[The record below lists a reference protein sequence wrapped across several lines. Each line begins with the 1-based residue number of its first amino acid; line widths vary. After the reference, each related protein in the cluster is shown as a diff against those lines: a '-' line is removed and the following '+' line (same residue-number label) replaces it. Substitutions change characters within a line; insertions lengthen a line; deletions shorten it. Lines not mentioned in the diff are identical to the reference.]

1 MTDLLSR
8 EAVRLGLRAA
18 DRFDAVRQTGQALV
32 DIGAVEAQYVDAM
45 LERERQISTSLG
57 EGFAIPHGT
66 DESRKYINETRLTF
80 LQFPDGVD
88 WDDDRVV
95 VCVGIAAVGEEH
107 VGVLARLSRI
117 LVVPEQ
123 AAALR
128 SASVVDDVLDVLGA
142 IPEVPEGSAAS
153 EASVVRTPGAEEASA

>member
-32 DIGAVEAQYVDAM
+32 DIGAVESQYVDAM

-88 WDDDRVV
+88 WEDDRVV

-128 SASVVDDVLDVLGA
+128 SASAVDEVLDVLGA
-142 IPEVPEGSAAS
+142 IPGDSTGS
-153 EASVVRTPGAEEASA
+153 EANVVRTPGADEASA

>member
-66 DESRKYINETRLTF
+66 DESRRYINRTRLSF

-88 WDDDRVV
+88 WDDDTVV

-128 SASVVDDVLDVLGA
+128 SASTVDEVLDVLSA
-142 IPEVPEGSAAS
+142 IPGDGAGS
-153 EASVVRTPGAEEASA
+153 EANVGRTRGAEEASA